1 MESEQYDWVTFD
13 DDEDIIWTGKPRVAA
28 VIKTALFTM
37 FLPVGAYFYSGIG
50 AAGIALLIAVGIT
63 VLSYLGIQNTD
74 YVLTNKRLYRKTGVL
89 SEQTESAPLNKI
101 QNTSLS
107 KDIIGSWRGF
117 GTVSISTA
125 AGAGDISIKNIND
138 PSDLKRLLSKQ
149 TASATADASSE
160 QDPISESDVG
170 IDELTDEVKRFRENI
185 EDFNKQTGN
194 Q

>member
-1 MESEQYDWVTFD
+1 
-13 DDEDIIWTGKPRVAA
+13 
-28 VIKTALFTM
+28 
-37 FLPVGAYFYSGIG
+37 
-50 AAGIALLIAVGIT
+50 
-63 VLSYLGIQNTD
+63 
-74 YVLTNKRLYRKTGVL
+74 LYRKTGVL